1 MRSPI
6 TLMLLSGA
14 LAFTGAAFA
23 ASSTDV
29 SVTTTTDE
37 PVVNYKTEYEKCKVY
52 PGSDQARCK
61 DVVGMRNS
69 DIDREGVPTEEIGSL
84 QSGDRC
90 ERLSMDARRDCLI
103 NDKGH

>member
-1 MRSPI
+1 MKSPI
-6 TLMLLSGA
+6 TLILFSGA
-14 LAFTGAAFA
+14 FAFAGAAFA
-23 ASSTDV
+23 ATSTEV
-29 SVTTTTDE
+29 TVTTEQPT
-37 PVVNYKTEYEKCKVY
+37 VNYKSEYEKCKVL
-52 PGSDQARCK
+52 PGSDQAVCR
-61 DVVGMRNS
+61 DSVGMRNS

>member
-6 TLMLLSGA
+6 TLMLFSGA
-14 LAFTGAAFA
+14 LAFAGAAFA
-23 ASSTDV
+23 ETSTEV
-29 SVTTTTDE
+29 TVTTDQPT
-37 PVVNYKTEYEKCKVY
+37 VNYKAEYQKCTVL
-52 PGSDQARCK
+52 PGSDQAVCK
-61 DVVGMRNS
+61 DSIGMRPS

-90 ERLSMDARRDCLI
+90 ERLSMDARRDCLL

>member
-14 LAFTGAAFA
+14 LAFAGAAFA
-23 ASSTDV
+23 QTSTDV
-29 SVTTTTDE
+29 TVTTTTSE
-37 PVVNYKTEYEKCKVY
+37 PTVNYKAEYEKCKVY

-61 DVVGMRNS
+61 DIVGMRNS
-69 DIDREGVPTEEIGSL
+69 DIDREGVPTEEMGSL

-90 ERLSMDARRDCLI
+90 EQLSMDARRDCLL

>member
-1 MRSPI
+1 MKSPI

-14 LAFTGAAFA
+14 FAFAGAAFA
-23 ASSTDV
+23 QTSAGVT
-29 SVTTTTDE
+29 VTTE
-37 PVVNYKTEYEKCKVY
+37 PTINYKAEYEKCKTI
-52 PGSDQARCK
+52 PGSDQAVCK

-69 DIDREGVPTEEIGSL
+69 EIDREGVPTEEMGSL

-90 ERLSMDARRDCLI
+90 ERLSMDARRDCLL